1 MEKTV
6 VIVDDFRSVRNI
18 VRKALEKKGLKVLE
32 AEDGEDAL
40 KYFNGT
46 HIDLLI
52 SDYDMP
58 KLDGAQLIGKV
69 RVMEGYRRL
78 PIIMLTTNKK
88 ERNEDE
94 TRDLRIN
101 DWVVKPF
108 DILDFY
114 KSVETQLK
122 MEF

>member
-6 VIVDDFRSVRNI
+6 LIVDDFRSVRSI

-32 AEDGEDAL
+32 AEDGQDAL
-40 KYFNGT
+40 KYFDGS

-78 PIIMLTTNKK
+78 PIIMLTTNKQERK
-88 ERNEDE
+88 EEE

-101 DWVVKPF
+101 GWIVKPF
-108 DILDFY
+108 DIVGFY
-114 KSVETQLK
+114 KTVETQLK
-122 MEF
+122 MKF